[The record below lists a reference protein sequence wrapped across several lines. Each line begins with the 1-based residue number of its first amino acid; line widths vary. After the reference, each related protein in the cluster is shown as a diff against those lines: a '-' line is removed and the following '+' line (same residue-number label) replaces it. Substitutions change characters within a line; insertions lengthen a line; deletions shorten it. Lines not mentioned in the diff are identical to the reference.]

1 MKLLVSVLERS
12 ANVHLASLLTHLEGV
27 EIQGVFD
34 KQLGSPIMDLQSL
47 AVMGFVD
54 AVKKISLFMKLQNEL
69 VKMAEEADKVLLMDS
84 SGFNI
89 PLAKKIKKAYPDKP
103 IIYYI
108 LPQVWAWRPKRA
120 KILEENIDHLC
131 AIWPF
136 ESTFYSPSAPIHY
149 VGHPLLDQIKEFKK
163 EPIQSD
169 TIAFL
174 PGSRRSEIK
183 RLMPVF
189 QEVRKKLNDKKAL
202 LVVPRHFSQENLRTI
217 YGDVSSFAIVHNTH
231 QALMQAEFAFICSGT
246 ATLESTLTGTPF
258 ILSYIAN
265 TIDYAIAKRFVNLQ
279 YAGIANI
286 LAESI
291 HIDPIHPEFLQN
303 EVTPQ
308 NLLKAYNEYNT
319 KNFYEKSTQ
328 IRSLL
333 GHGSAKNVAGI
344 IQKV

>member
-12 ANVHLASLLTHLEGV
+12 ANIHLASLLPHLDDV
-27 EIQGVFD
+27 EIQGIFD
-34 KQLGSPIMDLQSL
+34 KELGNPVMDLQSL

-54 AVKKISLFMKLQNEL
+54 AVKKISLFQNLQKDL
-69 VKMAEEADKVLLMDS
+69 VTMAADADKVLLMDS

-89 PLAKKIKKAYPDKP
+89 PLAKKIKKAYPNKP

-120 KILEENIDHLC
+120 EVLEKYIDQLC

-136 ESTFYSPSAPIHY
+136 ESKFYSCDAPIRFA
-149 VGHPLLDQIKEFKK
+149 GHPLLDQIKEFKK

-169 TIAFL
+169 IIAFL

-189 QEVRKKLNDKKAL
+189 QEVRKRLSNKEAL
-202 LVVPRHFSQENLRTI
+202 LVVPKHFAKENLHEL
-217 YGDVSSFAIVHNTH
+217 YGDTRSFTIVHNTH
-231 QALMQAEFAFICSGT
+231 KALYKAEFAFICSGT
-246 ATLESTLTGTPF
+246 ATLESTLIGTPF

-265 TIDYAIAKRFVNLQ
+265 SIDFAIAKLFVHLR

-291 HIDPIHPEFLQN
+291 TIDPIHPEYLQN

-319 KNFYEKSTQ
+319 IRFYEKSSQ

-333 GHGSAKNVAGI
+333 KYGSAKNVAEI